1 MSCKVVKIILPLILG
16 AIIITMMILEI
27 NNVFDTFDKNITRF
41 IVDHRGSKYG
51 FIYWVSRILTELG
64 NYFVFIALF
73 IGFGFYFKWDYR
85 LWYLLIIGIIGIS
98 LNYGIKLIVDRER
111 PLEAYRWMKETSAS
125 FPSSHSA
132 ISTVVY
138 LNLFLV
144 SKRTIKND
152 ILRRI
157 IMILCIVIMIIV
169 PITRIV
175 LAVHY
180 FTDIL
185 GGVVVGLFVTILGEI
200 LYLHNKTVINE
211 EINL

>member
-27 NNVFDTFDKNITRF
+27 NNVFDTFDKNITGF

-51 FIYWVSRILTELG
+51 FIYWVSRIFTELG

-98 LNYGIKLIVDRER
+98 LNFGIKLIVDRER

-152 ILRRI
+152 ILRRM
-157 IMILCIVIMIIV
+157 IMISCIVIMIIV

-200 LYLHNKTVINE
+200 LYLHNKTVTNE
-211 EINL
+211 ESNL

>member
-51 FIYWVSRILTELG
+51 FIYWVSRIFTELG

-211 EINL
+211 ESNL

>member
-1 MSCKVVKIILPLILG
+1 MSCKVVKIILPLIIG

-157 IMILCIVIMIIV
+157 IMISCIVIMIIV

-200 LYLHNKTVINE
+200 LYLHNKTVTNE
-211 EINL
+211 ESNL

>member
-16 AIIITMMILEI
+16 AIIITMIILEI

-200 LYLHNKTVINE
+200 LYLHNKTVTDE
-211 EINL
+211 ESNL

>member
-16 AIIITMMILEI
+16 AIIITMIILEI

-51 FIYWVSRILTELG
+51 FIYWVSRIFTELG

-200 LYLHNKTVINE
+200 LYLHNKTVTNE
-211 EINL
+211 ESNL

>member
-157 IMILCIVIMIIV
+157 IMISCIVIMIIV
-169 PITRIV
+169 PITRMV

-200 LYLHNKTVINE
+200 LYLHNKTVTNE
-211 EINL
+211 ESNL

>member
-1 MSCKVVKIILPLILG
+1 MSCKVVKIILPLIIG

-27 NNVFDTFDKNITRF
+27 NNVFDTFDKNITKF

-98 LNYGIKLIVDRER
+98 LNFGIKLIVDRER

-132 ISTVVY
+132 ISTIVY

-157 IMILCIVIMIIV
+157 IMISCIVIMIIV

-200 LYLHNKTVINE
+200 LYLHPKTVTNE
-211 EINL
+211 ESNL